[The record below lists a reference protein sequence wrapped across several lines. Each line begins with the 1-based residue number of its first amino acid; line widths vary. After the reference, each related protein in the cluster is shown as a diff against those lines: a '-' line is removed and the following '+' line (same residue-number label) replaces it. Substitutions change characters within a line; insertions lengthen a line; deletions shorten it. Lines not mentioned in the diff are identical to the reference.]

1 MTDQRL
7 AQVHLYNAH
16 GYYHKTEW
24 KPDNRQEV
32 EQAAE
37 FGNGLEE
44 DQLGTIA
51 NGEVVEKPKP
61 KVSEPAKGNRETTGA
76 NANEKSESGIR
87 ARFAPDSPFF

>member
-61 KVSEPAKGNRETTGA
+61 KVSEPAKAT
-76 NANEKSESGIR
+76 EKPPEPTQTKKAKAES
-87 ARFAPDSPFF
+87 APDAPENPFF